1 MAKET
6 TTKKTTEL
14 GLEIQLRQAYERG
27 YNNGLSDGKKDLP
40 MLVRER
46 VDENIICHQALKRVI
61 SIQRGKIEN
70 MLAVIFLI
78 MTIQWL
84 VFILVVTDM

>member
-14 GLEIQLRQAYERG
+14 GLEIQLRQAYEKG
-27 YNNGLSDGKKDLP
+27 YNKGLSDGKKDLP